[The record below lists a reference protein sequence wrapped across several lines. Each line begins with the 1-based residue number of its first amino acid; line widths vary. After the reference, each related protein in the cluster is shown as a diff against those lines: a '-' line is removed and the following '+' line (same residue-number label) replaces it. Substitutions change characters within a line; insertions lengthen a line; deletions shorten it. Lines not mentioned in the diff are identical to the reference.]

1 MFAISIIIRALACFF
16 LVIHSLNFLADPTA
30 WNFCK
35 FALFFPLALH
45 FIFNFYNKDESDGST
60 FAYMPLYAAYK
71 KDGDYGSV
79 SKYVWLTKVNY
90 RYHDGV
96 RKYYTDSLFSK

>member
-1 MFAISIIIRALACFF
+1 MFAISIIIRALACFV
-16 LVIHSLNFLADPTA
+16 LVIHSLNFAGDPNV

-35 FALFFPLALH
+35 FALFFLLGLH

-71 KDGDYGSV
+71 KDGEYGCI
-79 SKYVWLTKVNY
+79 SKYVWLKKVHY
-90 RYHDGV
+90 RYHDGI
-96 RKYYTDSLFSK
+96 RKYHTDSLFSK